1 MQLTGRLQKYAP
13 PKEELVRLVRR
24 AGGRQGT
31 GSIGGPGIGPDGA
44 FRPSEPGDAGKHGEL
59 EVPRDYEEPR
69 ESVVSMFEGG
79 AGLGILLGQE
89 FGTGTGAAADDALVL
104 DKPLTG
110 TKKDE

>member
-44 FRPSEPGDAGKHGEL
+44 FRPSEPGGAGKHGEL
-59 EVPRDYEEPR
+59 GDSEGPR

-79 AGLGILLGQE
+79 AGLGLLLGQE
-89 FGTGTGAAADDALVL
+89 FGTGTEAAADDALAL